1 MNYSLNIVHLYS
13 DLLNL
18 YGDKGNIEA
27 LKRRLLWRNIDVNI
41 IDVTAS
47 DNTIDFEN
55 ADIIFLGGGSDREME
70 SVSSLLLSHKEA
82 LSSYIE
88 NGGVLLA
95 ICGGYQLMGKYYKT
109 KDNEIKGIE
118 ILDIT
123 TVSDEKN
130 RLIGDVILESE
141 EFGKLT
147 GFENHGGR
155 TEIGNHTPFGKV
167 IVGHGNDGKSG
178 SEGVIYKNLIGTYL
192 HGPLL
197 PKNPKLCDSLLEKAL
212 KNKYADFAG
221 LSPLDDTL
229 ENKAS
234 DYIKTLFLKD

>member
-82 LSSYIE
+82 
-88 NGGVLLA
+88 G
-95 ICGGYQLMGKYYKT
+95 
-109 KDNEIKGIE
+109 D
-118 ILDIT
+118 
-123 TVSDEKN
+123 DEK
-130 RLIGDVILESE
+130 
-141 EFGKLT
+141 
-147 GFENHGGR
+147 
-155 TEIGNHTPFGKV
+155 
-167 IVGHGNDGKSG
+167 
-178 SEGVIYKNLIGTYL
+178 
-192 HGPLL
+192 
-197 PKNPKLCDSLLEKAL
+197 
-212 KNKYADFAG
+212 
-221 LSPLDDTL
+221 
-229 ENKAS
+229 
-234 DYIKTLFLKD
+234 